1 MGRNGLRTLGL
12 LLVLAL
18 PVVQGCACHSTDA
31 NEVGVLTRKFTI
43 VGSRGVQAETYAPG
57 ATYFFFPPFSTDWHT
72 FETKLQ
78 NLRMQAERGT
88 PNKPGDDIEF
98 KTVDGNDI
106 SVDVTVAWRV
116 DPAKAPHL
124 LQKVGRSTEEV
135 RDTLVRPAARA
146 LVRDALNVLR
156 SEDFYTA
163 DKRFA
168 AAEEALRRLNEALAP
183 EGVVV
188 EQVILQEHRFNP
200 EYERVIR
207 EKKLAEQTAEKLRS
221 EAQAAAEESKRNLE
235 SAKGTVS
242 QRLAE
247 AQGQLAQTKLTADAE
262 LVRAKNEAEAILKE
276 AEAKAKGI
284 EKENAAMGGAGGRT
298 MVKLRIAEALKGKQ
312 IVFMPSGRGGSTLQ
326 TLDMNRILSTYAASK
341 AVQQQSSMS
350 SAE

>member
-1 MGRNGLRTLGL
+1 MGRNGLRMLGM
-12 LLVLAL
+12 LVLLAL
-18 PVVQGCACHSTDA
+18 PLVQGCACHSTDA
-31 NEVGVLTRKFTI
+31 NEVGVLTRKFTV
-43 VGSRGVQAETYAPG
+43 VGSRGVQSETYAPG

-78 NLRMQAERGT
+78 NLRMQAEKSKNQG
-88 PNKPGDDIEF
+88 GEDIEF

-106 SVDVTVAWRV
+106 AVDVTVAWRI

-124 LQKVGRSTEEV
+124 VQKVARSTLEV
-135 RDTLVRPAARA
+135 QDRLVRPAARA

-168 AAEEALRRLNEALAP
+168 AAEGARTLLNEALAP
-183 EGVVV
+183 EGVIV

-200 EYERVIR
+200 EYEKVIR

-221 EAQAAAEESKRNLE
+221 EAQAAAEEAKRHLE

-242 QRLAE
+242 QRIAE
-247 AQGQLAQTKLTADAE
+247 ADGLLAQTKLTSDAE
-262 LVRAKNEAEAILKE
+262 LIRAKNEAEAILAE
-276 AEAKAKGI
+276 AQAKAKGI
-284 EKENAAMGGAGGRT
+284 EKENAAMSGAGGRT

-312 IVFMPSGRGGSTLQ
+312 IVFMPSGRGTTLQ
-326 TLDMNRILSTYAASK
+326 TMDMNQILSQYAAGK
-341 AVQQQSSMS
+341 AVQQSALSS
-350 SAE
+350 SAGEE

>member
-1 MGRNGLRTLGL
+1 MGRRDLRMLGMIVL
-12 LLVLAL
+12 LAL
-18 PVVQGCACHSTDA
+18 PMLKGCACHSTEA
-31 NEVGVLTRKFTI
+31 NEVGVLTRKFTV
-43 VGSRGVQAETYAPG
+43 VGSRGVQPEMYPPG
-57 ATYFFFPPFSTDWHT
+57 ATYFFFPPFSTDWNT

-78 NLRMQAERGT
+78 NLRMQAARKGA
-88 PNKPGDDIEF
+88 PGRADDIEF

-124 LQKVGRSTEEV
+124 LQKVGRSTQETEE
-135 RDTLVRPAARA
+135 RLVRPAARA

-168 AAEEALRRLNEALAP
+168 AAEQARKLLEKALGP
-183 EGVVV
+183 EGVIV

-200 EYERVIR
+200 EYEKVIR

-221 EAQAAAEESKRNLE
+221 EAQAAAEEAKRNLE

-242 QRLAE
+242 QKFAE
-247 AQGQLAQTKLTADAE
+247 AQGELEQAKLTADAE
-262 LVRAKNEAEAILKE
+262 LVRASNEGAAILKE

-284 EKENAAMGGAGGRT
+284 EKENAALAGAGGRT
-298 MVKLRIAEALKGKQ
+298 MVKLRIAESLQGKQ
-312 IVFMPSGRGGSTLQ
+312 LLFMPSGRSGATLQ
-326 TLDMNRILSTYAASK
+326 TLDMNQILTQYATSK
-341 AVQQQSSMS
+341 ATQGTHSSS
-350 SAE
+350 EGK